1 MTQSSAN
8 PVSEFLRDAR
18 QFVLE
23 FEYVL
28 KVASLQIYCSALVFA
43 PETSLVRQI
52 FLDQVRQ
59 EVDMLCTRESDWSRC
74 RSMLV
79 GHSGWVTAVAF
90 SLDGQLIV
98 SASADRTVRVWEVA
112 TGRCYSTLE
121 GHSDYVKAVAFS
133 PDRQLIA
140 SASADST
147 VRVWEAATGR
157 CRSTVEGLSSWVTTV
172 AFSPDGQVI
181 YTSAGDIP
189 VSFPLTVPLPSQQRK
204 QPFTILVQDDWIL
217 RNQQRLLWLPHEYRT
232 RSFAVHREIVCLGL
246 LFGRVVLLRIR

>member
-1 MTQSSAN
+1 
-8 PVSEFLRDAR
+8 
-18 QFVLE
+18 
-23 FEYVL
+23 
-28 KVASLQIYCSALVFA
+28 
-43 PETSLVRQI
+43 
-52 FLDQVRQ
+52 
-59 EVDMLCTRESDWSRC
+59 MLCTRESDWSARQSTPEGHSDCVEAVTFSPDGQLVASASWDRTVRMCEVATGRC